1 MVVSTGNP
9 GALEKTLRMWGQFG
23 SIYSETG
30 SQTNKEVFIKKKK
43 KIKEK
48 KKVIYVSKND
58 FKGH

>member
-1 MVVSTGNP
+1 MAVSTCTP
-9 GALEKTLRMWGQFG
+9 GALEKALRLWGQFG
-23 SIYSETG
+23 SIYIETG

-43 KIKEK
+43 IKKK